1 MVIHIAR
8 MLILFPVVDIVT
20 IAKIIGVMQVT
31 LWVVLLFILIMV
43 A

>member
-1 MVIHIAR
+1 MVLLIAS
-8 MLILFPVVDIVT
+8 MLILFPVVVIVS